1 MSYEPNN
8 IFAKILRNEASSIKL
23 YEDEHTCV
31 MLDIMP
37 QQDGHTLVLTKEPA
51 ATLFDLSPEGA
62 AACIKTVKKV
72 AHAIQ
77 AALEPDGISIGQFN
91 GEAAGQTVF
100 HVHFHIVPRNNG
112 QTLRGHAREMGDPE
126 QLEKIAEKI
135 RAELA

>member
-1 MSYEPNN
+1 MSYDPNN

-23 YEDEHTCV
+23 YEDEHTYV